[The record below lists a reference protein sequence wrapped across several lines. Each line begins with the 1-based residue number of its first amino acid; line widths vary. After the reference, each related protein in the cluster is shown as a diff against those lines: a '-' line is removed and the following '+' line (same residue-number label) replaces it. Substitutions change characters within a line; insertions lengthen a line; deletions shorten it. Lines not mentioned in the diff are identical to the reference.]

1 VLVLGALSRE
11 KGADTLEAVAQGMAG
26 QAIEF
31 HLLGYAYR
39 ALGEAVVTH
48 GPYRNDGVYALIEQ
62 IQPDLVWY
70 PALWPET
77 YSYTLSIALHCGL
90 PVVVPDI
97 GAFPERVRGRAFSAI
112 IPWDRSV
119 PDWLAF
125 WQGLLAGGALDAC
138 AAPAGTGERGEGD
151 NDFYAAAYL
160 QAVPL
165 RQGSLER
172 ATLESLA
179 DNYQLVRA
187 GLSRSERLLR
197 GIWRLSRTPLV
208 AKCVALVP
216 FRLKQSF
223 KRRLSARP
231 MHDIVYKE

>member
-1 VLVLGALSRE
+1 
-11 KGADTLEAVAQGMAG
+11 M
-26 QAIEF
+26 
-31 HLLGYAYR
+31 
-39 ALGEAVVTH
+39 TH
-48 GPYRNDGVYALIEQ
+48 GPYRNSEVYGLVEAIA
-62 IQPDLVWY
+62 PDLVWY

-125 WQGLLAGGALDAC
+125 WQGLLANGELETGA
-138 AAPAGTGERGEGD
+138 AARGGTGERGEGD

-160 QAVPL
+160 QAVPV
-165 RQGSLER
+165 REGSLER
-172 ATLESLA
+172 ATLENLA